1 MVEKNPQLSAL
12 DIGELDLFVES
23 MEPSKIDCIGNQA

>member
-1 MVEKNPQLSAL
+1 MVEKDAQLSAL

-23 MEPSKIDCIGNQA
+23 MEPSQIINIGNHA